1 MIGTASLYGLAAFF
15 VYAANHGSVRMIQS
29 QAPAPQENV
38 PLPPTSDGRARR
50 SYFWPGFALGFAL
63 LALASCSG
71 IAIALGLNQLSLAEI
86 QGNGVVWTP
95 PPYTPAPTPL
105 PAAEAV
111 ESQSVSARFAPEQAV
126 RNLTNSRVN
135 VRSTPGYL
143 SKPDGDV
150 IGVLPPAGTAIIL
163 GESQLADNLV
173 WWRVRA
179 ALADGRAID
188 GWVAEATASG
198 VQILGQ

>member
-1 MIGTASLYGLAAFF
+1 
-15 VYAANHGSVRMIQS
+15 MIQS
-29 QAPAPQENV
+29 QAPTPQENI
-38 PLPPTSDGRARR
+38 PRPPTAARR
-50 SYFWPGFALGFAL
+50 SRRTLFWPGFALGFAL

-71 IAIALGLNQLSLAEI
+71 LAIALGLTQLSLAEI
-86 QGNGVVWTP
+86 QGNGTVWTP

-105 PAAEAV
+105 PAADVADGPAV
-111 ESQSVSARFAPEQAV
+111 STRFAPEQIV

-135 VRSTPGYL
+135 VRATPGYL
-143 SKPDGDV
+143 SKSDGDV
-150 IGVLPPAGTAIIL
+150 IGILPPDGTAMVL

-179 ALADGRAID
+179 TVADGRALD

>member
-1 MIGTASLYGLAAFF
+1 M
-15 VYAANHGSVRMIQS
+15 MQS
-29 QAPAPQENV
+29 QAPSPQENT
-38 PLPPTSDGRARR
+38 PLPPAATRRARR
-50 SYFWPGFALGFAL
+50 ALFWPGFALGFAL

-86 QGNGVVWTP
+86 QGNGAVWTP

-105 PAAEAV
+105 PAADVADVPAV
-111 ESQSVSARFAPEQAV
+111 STRFAPQQVV

-135 VRSTPGYL
+135 VRAMPGYL

-150 IGVLPPAGTAIIL
+150 IGVLAPGGAAIIL

-179 ALADGRAID
+179 TFADGRTID